1 MTGLTSASIF
11 LVAVWLFFLS
21 YFAIFVISTI
31 SILLPVGMISLST
44 AMLVTSIKQ
53 SSFQEFNVLAILSI
67 FGIILSSVIS
77 VLLWKNKNLV
87 ISHAKIVQLACE
99 ILKINPS
106 LFVLSALLTLGHIT
120 FTTIWLF
127 LFCQIFYH
135 DSTNDFY
142 IPLFFVIMYF
152 WTSSI
157 FQNLERVTISSVVGE
172 WYFLRFE
179 KNMKGDMTWV
189 HFRHTGYNS
198 FGSVCYASLILGL
211 VRILKFIISF
221 TRRVIYYDLTIA
233 VKFIFGG
240 CLH

>member
-1 MTGLTSASIF
+1 MTGLTAASIF
-11 LVAVWLFFLS
+11 LVAVWLLLLS

-31 SILLPVGMISLST
+31 SIILPIGMITLST
-44 AMLVTSIKQ
+44 IMLATSIKQ
-53 SSFQEFNVLAILSI
+53 SSFQEFHVLAILSI
-67 FGIILSSVIS
+67 FGIISTALIS
-77 VLLWKNKNLV
+77 AMLWKNKNLV

-106 LFVLSALLTLGHIT
+106 LFVLSALLTLGHIA
-120 FTTIWLF
+120 FTSIWLF
-127 LFCQIFYH
+127 LFCQVFYH

-142 IPLFFVIMYF
+142 VPLFFVIMYF

-179 KNMKGDMTWV
+179 KNMKGDMSWL
-189 HFRHTGYNS
+189 HFRYTGYNS

-211 VRILKFIISF
+211 VRMLKFIISF
-221 TRRVIYYDLTIA
+221 TRRVTNDL
-233 VKFIFGG
+233 
-240 CLH
+240 L